1 MHTTSLLATEV
12 DYTTAT
18 QADIIAYNEAHGIT
32 VESLV
37 SAAQEAETV
46 KYGVERAIAAV
57 INHTLKAAKEQ
68 RNWFDVEYRET
79 GDLASA
85 WQPHKKAITDL
96 YKAKGHTN
104 PSVPLKRIKNYGFEL
119 VHGKAPAAPTSQTR
133 DIFDRLAEDLTRL
146 YKAGTNP
153 ENEETIKHHKQSAK
167 IRAALAQITK
177 ALKELDRLPE
187 AD

>member
-1 MHTTSLLATEV
+1 MNTAFNAEI
-12 DYTTAT
+12 DYTSAS
-18 QADIIAYNEAHGIT
+18 QADIIAYNTANAIT

-46 KYGVERAIAAV
+46 KYGVERAIAAM
-57 INHTLKAAKEQ
+57 INNTLGAKKDQ

-85 WQPHKKAITDL
+85 WQPHKKALTDV
-96 YKAKGHTN
+96 YKAKGHSN
-104 PSVPLKRIKNYGFEL
+104 PSTPIKRIKGYGFEL
-119 VHGKAPAAPTSQTR
+119 IHGKAPEAPTSKNR
-133 DIFDRLAEDLTRL
+133 DIFDRLAEDLVRL
-146 YKAGTNP
+146 YKAGINP

>member
-1 MHTTSLLATEV
+1 MATFTTEI

-18 QADIIAYNEAHGIT
+18 QADIIAYNEEHGVT

-37 SAAQEAETV
+37 SDATAAEQV

-96 YKAKGHTN
+96 YKAKGHSN
-104 PSVPLKRIKNYGFEL
+104 VIL
-119 VHGKAPAAPTSQTR
+119 
-133 DIFDRLAEDLTRL
+133 
-146 YKAGTNP
+146 
-153 ENEETIKHHKQSAK
+153 
-167 IRAALAQITK
+167 
-177 ALKELDRLPE
+177 
-187 AD
+187 

>member
-1 MHTTSLLATEV
+1 MATFTTEI

-18 QADIIAYNEAHGIT
+18 QADIIAYNEANGVT

-37 SAAQEAETV
+37 SDATTAEQV

-85 WQPHKKAITDL
+85 WQPHKKAITEL
-96 YKAKGHTN
+96 YKAKGHSN
-104 PSVPLKRIKNYGFEL
+104 PSTPIKRIKKYGFEL
-119 VHGKAPAAPTSQTR
+119 VHGKAPEAPTSKTR

-146 YKAGTNP
+146 YNAGINP